1 MNYKYFGLIIL
12 FFIVC
17 IIELRSYYHNFI
29 NKYFRQTND
38 NNSILYDYLIK
49 YIHCVSKNNYFMNYG
64 LWDNKNNTLIKAN
77 KNLCNFIFKEGEL
90 NSLDTFNILDVG
102 CGYGKQDFLW
112 QKMLSS
118 NSSITAVD
126 ISETQIKFANKI
138 RCKKR
143 IPKSSLKF
151 TLGDAHCLTDK
162 FKNTNTNTNTFNR
175 IMSLESAFHYTNRP
189 LFFKNVSK
197 LLSEDGLFIISD
209 IIINDKFKKGYFTNF
224 FIKIACDLL
233 CIPEQNL
240 ITLSEWKRSIK
251 TNKMNIVKLY
261 DITEQTFVPYYK
273 FFFET
278 YIHEKNLS
286 PMLAD
291 FLFYITNSNQAF
303 SYVVAVCKK
312 K

>member
-12 FFIVC
+12 FFIIC
-17 IIELRSYYHNFI
+17 IIELRSYYNNLI

-64 LWDNKNNTLIKAN
+64 LWDNKNDTLIKAN
-77 KNLCNFIFKEGEL
+77 KNLCNFIFKEGEI
-90 NSLDTFNILDVG
+90 NGQDTFNILDVG

-112 QKMLSS
+112 YKLLSS
-118 NSSITAVD
+118 ESSITAVD
-126 ISETQIKFANKI
+126 ISKTQIKFANKL
-138 RCKKR
+138 RYKKG
-143 IPKSSLKF
+143 ISNSSLQF
-151 TLGDAHCLTDK
+151 LLADAHNLTSKFK
-162 FKNTNTNTNTFNR
+162 FKNTKFNR
-175 IMSLESAFHYTNRP
+175 IISLESAFHYTNRP

-197 LLSEDGLFIISD
+197 LLSDDGLFIITD
-209 IIINDKFKKGYFTNF
+209 IIVNDKFKKGYFTNF
-224 FIKIACDLL
+224 FIRVACDLL

-240 ITLSEWKRSIK
+240 ISLSEWKRSIK
-251 TNKMNIVKLY
+251 ANKMNIVKLY
-261 DITEQTFVPYYK
+261 DITDQTFVPYYK

-278 YIHEKNLS
+278 YINEKNLS
-286 PMLAD
+286 PMFAD
-291 FLFYITNSNQAF
+291 FLCYITNSNQAF